1 MPGINRRSFLG
12 AASLVGLA
20 LPSGVAFPASEKAE
34 ASAPQTSVKLEALSE
49 WDAQLG
55 FALDPPVGE
64 WRPQPS
70 GDKNQSVFMGGGYHL
85 IVDFTHPEPQLVT
98 FRFRLSR
105 EDGHRFVV
113 RAYSLKSRKVF
124 TDIYQFWS
132 YRQGPPETS
141 GEFDV
146 YTRGLASGDNFA
158 RTYAANT
165 GIPLALCANREGRI
179 RFAFGLLDQIEATG
193 LRMKNYSLGLSERGE
208 GLNYEFEFVKP
219 VGYSLQRAELIDGAY
234 FDMRGED
241 WFATLRQYSEWAE
254 RAGKIAVVKPPPV
267 AFEPI
272 WNSWYPFGFNITQES
287 IEKNAE
293 FCQIVGIKNVSIDA
307 GYQDQLTGGLGTAQ
321 DFAQFEDYT
330 GDWTAD
336 QNKFPD
342 FRGLVQHI
350 HQRGQIATVWVALF
364 MVGRKTAA
372 YQQVRGMLRQDTPG
386 EDRSYLCPCH
396 PDTPAYLAR
405 TFSKLA
411 RDYDLDGFWL
421 DFMDGTHTPCRSSHP
436 HFTPSAGEGYNACL
450 SAVREALLN
459 FKPNFLME
467 TRMPMTNLNGKQ
479 FFNVMET
486 TDMPF
491 DLDLNRS
498 LGVVVRSYAH
508 GLACKIDPV
517 QWHIRE
523 SDENVG
529 VCCATTTLT
538 GVPVFGVDFRLLPAS
553 HLRVVAAW
561 TQFYRA
567 HQSELWQGHFQP
579 VGFGHLSPQLQV
591 QGDKSTFLYLGS
603 SATAPASAGGSDSV
617 YLINASDQERV
628 ALYLDNMRPGR
639 WQVALRNCYLEQVSA
654 TSLEVRTSTYAFDL
668 LIPRGGLAELRKT
681 S

>member
-386 EDRSYLCPCH
+386 EDRSYHATMTWTVSGSTLWTARTLPAAVRTRIS
-396 PDTPAYLAR
+396 PPRRGKAITPA
-405 TFSKLA
+405 
-411 RDYDLDGFWL
+411 
-421 DFMDGTHTPCRSSHP
+421 
-436 HFTPSAGEGYNACL
+436 
-450 SAVREALLN
+450 
-459 FKPNFLME
+459 
-467 TRMPMTNLNGKQ
+467 
-479 FFNVMET
+479 
-486 TDMPF
+486 
-491 DLDLNRS
+491 
-498 LGVVVRSYAH
+498 
-508 GLACKIDPV
+508 
-517 QWHIRE
+517 
-523 SDENVG
+523 
-529 VCCATTTLT
+529 
-538 GVPVFGVDFRLLPAS
+538 
-553 HLRVVAAW
+553 
-561 TQFYRA
+561 
-567 HQSELWQGHFQP
+567 
-579 VGFGHLSPQLQV
+579 
-591 QGDKSTFLYLGS
+591 
-603 SATAPASAGGSDSV
+603 
-617 YLINASDQERV
+617 
-628 ALYLDNMRPGR
+628 
-639 WQVALRNCYLEQVSA
+639 
-654 TSLEVRTSTYAFDL
+654 
-668 LIPRGGLAELRKT
+668 
-681 S
+681 

>member
-20 LPSGVAFPASEKAE
+20 LPPRAAFPAAE
-34 ASAPQTSVKLEALSE
+34 EPASQTSVKLAPLLE

-55 FALDPPVGE
+55 FALDPQVEE
-64 WRPQPS
+64 WRFMSS
-70 GDKNQSVFMGGGYHL
+70 GNKNQSVYVGGGYRL
-85 IVDFTHPEPQLVT
+85 IVDFAYPEPQLIT
-98 FRFRLSR
+98 IRFRLR
-105 EDGHRFVV
+105 RDDGQSFVV
-113 RAYSLKSRKVF
+113 HAYSLKCRKVF

-132 YRQGPPETS
+132 YRQGPPETL

-165 GIPLALCANREGRI
+165 GIPLALCASREGRI
-179 RFAFGLLDQIEATG
+179 RFAFGLLDQIEAAG
-193 LRMKNYSLGLSERGE
+193 LRIKGYSLGISERGE

-219 VGYSLQRAELIDGAY
+219 VGYSLQHSELIDGAY
-234 FDMRGED
+234 FDTRGKG

-254 RAGKIAVVKPPPV
+254 RDGNIAVVKPAPV

-293 FCQIVGIKNVSIDA
+293 FCHKVGIKNISIDA
-307 GYQDQLTGGLGTAQ
+307 GYQEQLTGGLGTAQ
-321 DFAQFEDYT
+321 DFAKFEDYT

-336 QNKFPD
+336 QKKFPD
-342 FRGLVQHI
+342 FRGLVERI
-350 HQRGQIATVWVALF
+350 HQQEQFVTVWVALF
-364 MVGRKTAA
+364 MVGKKTAA

-386 EDRSYLCPCH
+386 EERSYLCPCH
-396 PDTPAYLAR
+396 PETPAYLAR

-411 RDYDLDGFWL
+411 RDYNLDGFWL
-421 DFMDGTHTPCRSSHP
+421 DFMDGTHTPCHGSHP
-436 HFTPSAGEGYNACL
+436 HFTSSTGEGYNACL
-450 SAVREALLN
+450 GAVLEALVK

-467 TRMPMTNLNGKQ
+467 TRMPMANLNGKR
-479 FFNVMET
+479 FYNVMET

-498 LGVVVRSYAH
+498 LGVVVRSYAQ

-529 VCCATTTLT
+529 VCCATTTLS
-538 GVPVFGVDFRLLPAS
+538 GVPVLGVDFRLLPAS

-561 TQFYRA
+561 MKFYRE

-579 VGFGHLSPQLQV
+579 VGFGHLSPQV
-591 QGDKSTFLYLGS
+591 QIQAGKSTIVYLGS
-603 SATAPASAGGSDSV
+603 SATAPASVGGSGFI

-628 ALYLDNMRPGR
+628 ALYLDNMSPGR
-639 WQVALRNCYLEQVSA
+639 WQAALRNCYLEKVSE
-654 TSLEVRTSTYAFDL
+654 SLLEVKASTYAFDMP
-668 LIPRGGLAELRKT
+668 IPRGGLAELRKQV
-681 S
+681 